1 MSVGGASPAPATGE
15 IPQSVGPAH
24 LVYSRR
30 GLAPEGDVR
39 CLIESTPAGVRVVL
53 EQGATVYR
61 LVPTQHVLEGV
72 TANLQSITRAE
83 LEAGRAT
90 IGRVGYLA
98 LERLAR
104 APRIAA

>member
-1 MSVGGASPAPATGE
+1 MSGAGTSPASA
-15 IPQSVGPAH
+15 PQGQGPH

-30 GLAPEGDVR
+30 GVAPEGDVR
-39 CLIESTPAGVRVVL
+39 CFIERTPAGVRVVL
-53 EQGATVYR
+53 EQGHVTYSLAASR
-61 LVPTQHVLEGV
+61 FVLEGV
-72 TANLQSITRAE
+72 TANLRSITPAE

-90 IGRVGYLA
+90 IGRLGYLA